1 MHRRSSVRDAG
12 RRPSPAYPPPPPY
25 DIQATHSIVSI
36 EGDPSRPTGR
46 MVFLDGHES
55 SYVDL
60 ADPTHLE
67 FSYVRRIGDVIDLL
81 RPARQPIDVLH
92 VGGGGFTLPRY
103 VAATRPRSRQVVY
116 EYDGELVRI
125 AREHLGLAASPGMRV
140 RVGDARARLAERASS
155 SADVIVG
162 DAFAGVVVPAHLATV
177 EFAREVR
184 RVLRPDGVYLLNVI
198 DCPPLRV
205 SRAEAATLL
214 EAFEHVALVAER
226 DLLRERDA
234 GNVVFLASAVPL
246 PLAEVRRASS
256 RGAFPDDVLDR
267 AAVTTFAGKA
277 AVATDATTDRWAR
290 IAPPADL
297 PVPLHGD

>member
-1 MHRRSSVRDAG
+1 
-12 RRPSPAYPPPPPY
+12 
-25 DIQATHSIVSI
+25 
-36 EGDPSRPTGR
+36 

-125 AREHLGLAASPGMRV
+125 AREHLGLAASPGLRV
-140 RVGDARARLAERASS
+140 RVGDARARLAERPSA
-155 SADVIVG
+155 SADIVVG
-162 DAFAGVVVPAHLATV
+162 DAFSGVVVPAHLATV

-214 EAFEHVALVAER
+214 AAFPHVALVAER

-234 GNVVFLASAVPL
+234 GNVVFLASGAPL
-246 PLAEVRRASS
+246 PLDAVRRAAS

-267 AAVTTFAGKA
+267 AAVTTFAGSA
-277 AVATDATTDRWAR
+277 AVATDATTDRWAK
-290 IAPPADL
+290 IAPPPDL
-297 PVPLHGD
+297 PVPLHGQ